1 MVRLSLLCLALLCG
15 VGLAAPFVPIADD
28 GPLMAAAAPK
38 LEPEMVADEQ
48 QLVSTWT
55 WAQSVMEHSEDFETE
70 EGLGAIEGHINLV
83 QVQAS
88 LGRLKDFVRQQ
99 MDNIIFSTFALC
111 LCLFCAYTM
120 KQMDTT
126 NGTNAE
132 IQMRKSLK
140 RILFQTSVLCIYLIL
155 GCIIYGMVE
164 KWSCLDCVY
173 FMAVTVTTVGYGDLL
188 PSSEKMQLFTIFF
201 GTFGVAVIGTAATDV
216 AQFLMAMQMQATKEK
231 QQKAISG
238 ALQPEDRGSLSDANR
253 KWAETVVKASVPILF
268 FVLIGTLLGVLVEDW
283 TLVESFYYGTITVT
297 TIGYGDYSP
306 STEFGRRVAIFYLLA
321 AVVVVTNALSQLAM
335 LFADTDINVDL
346 EKMLAEDESGV
357 ITKEEFM
364 ARMLI
369 QLNMVEGDML
379 ANIRK
384 QFATLDADGSGELD
398 HKDVKLLKERYGI
411 ASAS

>member
-1 MVRLSLLCLALLCG
+1 
-15 VGLAAPFVPIADD
+15 
-28 GPLMAAAAPK
+28 
-38 LEPEMVADEQ
+38 MVADEQ

-120 KQMDTT
+120 KQM
-126 NGTNAE
+126 
-132 IQMRKSLK
+132 RKSLK

-201 GTFGVAVIGTAATDV
+201 GTFGVA
-216 AQFLMAMQMQATKEK
+216 
-231 QQKAISG
+231 
-238 ALQPEDRGSLSDANR
+238 
-253 KWAETVVKASVPILF
+253 
-268 FVLIGTLLGVLVEDW
+268 
-283 TLVESFYYGTITVT
+283 
-297 TIGYGDYSP
+297 
-306 STEFGRRVAIFYLLA
+306 
-321 AVVVVTNALSQLAM
+321 
-335 LFADTDINVDL
+335 
-346 EKMLAEDESGV
+346 
-357 ITKEEFM
+357 
-364 ARMLI
+364 
-369 QLNMVEGDML
+369 
-379 ANIRK
+379 
-384 QFATLDADGSGELD
+384 
-398 HKDVKLLKERYGI
+398 
-411 ASAS
+411 